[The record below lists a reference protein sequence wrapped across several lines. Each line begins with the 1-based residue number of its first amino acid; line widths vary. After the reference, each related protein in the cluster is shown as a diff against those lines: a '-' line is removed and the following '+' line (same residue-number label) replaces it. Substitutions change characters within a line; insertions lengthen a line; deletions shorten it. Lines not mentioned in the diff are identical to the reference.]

1 MLCLAHSGIYTDTF
15 RVPVWVVP
23 GTISFPRQPD
33 SSVIMV
39 GPGTG
44 CAPFRAY
51 VEERVAQE
59 AHGEVQWEIELG
71 YVTMTTPWH
80 SGTLISWC

>member
-59 AHGEVQWEIELG
+59 AHGEVQWEIELS
-71 YVTMTTPWH
+71 YVTMTTP
-80 SGTLISWC
+80 